1 MCSYC
6 LFQVCSF
13 YLWNI
18 SYFCS
23 WPVTSVKPY
32 IVQIIYINFSS
43 TLSPLHFSQL
53 PLTKKFWTFFIIS
66 FFIISQINPTRC
78 TILFNIFI
86 YFSSLYVSGVHAP
99 IIRRILLYLCDTVIC
114 HSVWVASGLLVGFS
128 PTSRPGATYTEWQVT
143 VSHRYSNI
151 LLMMGAWMP
160 KTCREEK

>member
-86 YFSSLYVSGVHAP
+86 YFSSLYVLSIHVP
-99 IIRRILLYLCDTVIC
+99 IMGRKIAVSMPHRYLSLCRGGIWSAGWIETQ
-114 HSVWVASGLLVGFS
+114 FN
-128 PTSRPGATYTEWQVT
+128 PTSWPDATHTEWQT
-143 VSHRYSNI
+143 SVSQRYSNFSPDDGH
-151 LLMMGAWMP
+151 MDA
-160 KTCREEK
+160 